1 MAGSYP
7 QSRAAALALNR
18 SPIPQLHNHALRHIT
33 SRNDRKNSLQGVIFG
48 VHMSLKEELEKFAT
62 RAGGAHKT
70 VSDRQNIAGRLAD
83 TLKAQNIQIKEIDH
97 LKSKHIEAYMKQ
109 READGLSLRSR
120 QNEMAAVRG
129 MLREAGRSTLADS
142 ERISNKALGIDNASR
157 DGTHRAMPED
167 RYNQLTASLAESN
180 NKDVLACVQ
189 LERHL
194 GLRGEEAIQSNKS
207 LDTWEKQLSQGE
219 SVRVIYGTKG
229 GRNRDVRPV
238 DCQKALEAVR
248 YAQER
253 TKENGGTIINK
264 SNLQAAGEHHA
275 YVLRSHGCIGELSPH
290 ALRYAFA
297 CDSIQRY
304 EAQGFSH
311 KDALAM
317 TSQDLGH
324 GDGRGRYIEQVYSR
338 R

>member
-1 MAGSYP
+1 
-7 QSRAAALALNR
+7 
-18 SPIPQLHNHALRHIT
+18 
-33 SRNDRKNSLQGVIFG
+33 
-48 VHMSLKEELEKFAT
+48 MSLKEELEKFAT

-83 TLKAQNIQIKEIDH
+83 TLKAANIQIKEIDH
-97 LKSKHIEAYMKQ
+97 LKSRHIEAYMKQ
-109 READGLSLRSR
+109 RDADGLSLRSR

-129 MLREAGRSTLADS
+129 MLREAGRSTLANS
-142 ERISNKALGIDNASR
+142 ARISNKALGIGNATR
-157 DGTHRAMPED
+157 DGTHRAMPQD
-167 RYNQLTASLAESN
+167 RYSELVASLAASS

-189 LERHL
+189 LERYL
-194 GLRGEEAIQSNKS
+194 GLRGEEAIQANKS

-229 GRNRDVRPV
+229 GRSRDVRPV

-253 TKENGGTIINK
+253 TKKNGGTIINK

-275 YVLRSHGCIGELSPH
+275 YVLRSLGCSGEYSPH
-290 ALRYAFA
+290 SLRYAFA
-297 CDSIQRY
+297 CDSIERY
-304 EAQGFSH
+304 EFQGFSH

-317 TSQDLGH
+317 GSLDLGH
-324 GDGRGRYIEQVYSR
+324 GDGRGRYVEQVYIR
-338 R
+338 RA